1 MLALANELVRI
12 AWAVLPRRERFTVG
26 EMALGKLFA
35 FPIAAI
41 KAEVIVTPMP
51 GIETKR
57 NGLAGMQRLPDSC
70 YLAIGLSV
78 ATAAS
83 GSRID
88 VFNRHAF
95 AQKLWER
102 LNANNL
108 GVANARPKRQSQL
121 RNWSSQGCQLNDLD
135 NSRGGLTL
143 LRSPVWL

>member
-1 MLALANELVRI
+1 MFCSRSSFFFWHAAEPNGRV
-12 AWAVLPRRERFTVG
+12 TS
-26 EMALGKLFA
+26 LGKLFA

-95 AQKLWER
+95 AQKLWEPTISA
-102 LNANNL
+102 LPMLVPSGNL
-108 GVANARPKRQSQL
+108 SFEIGHRKDVS
-121 RNWSSQGCQLNDLD
+121 
-135 NSRGGLTL
+135 
-143 LRSPVWL
+143 